1 MYNPVTATTP
11 SKSILAGL
19 LSGVI
24 AALINLIYVII
35 YRESTGFS
43 GDNIFVMPLTIFFVF
58 PILLLLGGMG
68 YFLMQKH
75 LPNGK
80 MWFSLLCIILMAAL
94 VGFVIHDTRFHP
106 GSLLS
111 GSRGLF
117 LGLIV
122 ITFGLAAFLIP
133 LSLIHISEPTRRT
146 P

>member
-24 AALINLIYVII
+24 TALINLIYVII

-43 GDNIFVMPLTIFFVF
+43 GDHIFVMPLTIFFGF
-58 PILLLLGGMG
+58 PILLLLGGMA

-80 MWFSLLCIILMAAL
+80 MWFSVLCLIAMVAL
-94 VGFVIHDTRFHP
+94 IVFVIHDTRFHP
-106 GSLLS
+106 GSMLN

-117 LGLIV
+117 LGLTV
-122 ITFGLAAFLIP
+122 ITFALAAFLIP
-133 LSLIHISEPTRRT
+133 YFARHSKIYE
-146 P
+146 